1 MKNKNVFWGVLLVV
15 IGLLFIFNNLGWLN
29 FSFRALF
36 DLWPALLVVWG
47 ISILPIK
54 GNLKT
59 ILSIAVVLIAILIGS
74 TRSYDSPWTPSFH
87 RYALFNNHA
96 HWNNN
101 KSDDE
106 KSDKVSTYTFFE
118 DYNTKI
124 KSALLNMDI
133 AAGKFRIE
141 DSTNYLID
149 FNAENNLGHYTKE
162 IMKNGN
168 TTEIYVTLE
177 EGHLHSG
184 TNKNRAHIM
193 LNTSPLWSLKLDVGA
208 ADFIGDLR
216 HYKVEKVEIDGGVS
230 SIRLKIGKKQQKTNI
245 DIEAGASSVKVYI
258 PKLAGCEVTSNT
270 VLSELGL
277 KGFIKDGDVYRTPD
291 FNSKRQKV
299 YISLDAAISS
309 LNIIRE

>member
-29 FSFRALF
+29 FSFRDLF

-54 GNLKT
+54 AGLKT
-59 ILSIAVVLIAILIGS
+59 ILSIVVIVIAILIGS
-74 TRSYDSPWTPSFH
+74 TRSYDHHWSPKFH
-87 RYALFNNHA
+87 RYTLFHNTN
-96 HWNNN
+96 WNNN
-101 KSDDE
+101 SDDE
-106 KSDKVSTYTFFE
+106 NADKISTYTFFE

-177 EGHLHSG
+177 EGHIHSG

-193 LNTSPLWSLKLDVGA
+193 LNTAPLWSLKLDIGA

-216 HYKVEKVEIDGGVS
+216 HYKVEKVEIDGGAS
-230 SIRLKIGKKQQKTNI
+230 SIRLKIGNKQKKTNV

-258 PKLAGCEVTSNT
+258 PESAGCEVTSNT

-277 KGFIKDGDVYRTPD
+277 KGFVKDDNVYRTPD
-291 FNSKRQKV
+291 FKNKKQKV